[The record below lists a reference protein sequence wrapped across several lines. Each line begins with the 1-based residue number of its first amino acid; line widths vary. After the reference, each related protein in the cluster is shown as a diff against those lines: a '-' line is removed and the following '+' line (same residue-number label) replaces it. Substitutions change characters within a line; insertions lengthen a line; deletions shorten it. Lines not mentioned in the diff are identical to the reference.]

1 MSESIAISYTPE
13 SKTTPER
20 YFWDSFIGALNG
32 LAHMSSEIDM
42 RETLLEFEDEIEED
56 AVMLIYNYYIMICG
70 EAGESTELDRV
81 EAFLVH
87 SGILE

>member
-13 SKTTPER
+13 KETTAER

-42 RETLLEFEDEIEED
+42 RETLLEFEDEAEED
-56 AVMLIYNYYIMICG
+56 AIMLIYNYYIMIHSG
-70 EAGESTELDRV
+70 VGGSVELDRV
-81 EAFLVH
+81 EAFLIH
-87 SGILE
+87 SGLLE